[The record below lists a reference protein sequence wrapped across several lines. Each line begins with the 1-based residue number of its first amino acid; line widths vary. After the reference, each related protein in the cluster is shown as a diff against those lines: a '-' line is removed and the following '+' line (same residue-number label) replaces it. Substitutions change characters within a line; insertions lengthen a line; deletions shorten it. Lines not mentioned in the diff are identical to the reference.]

1 MSNKNKITLETR
13 ETKLEK
19 IKKKGFKKAFFTT
32 VMSMGVLLGCTGMLV
47 GCGEAGPKGDTGAQ
61 GPQGAQGI
69 QGVPGAA
76 GADGATWFT
85 GTEVTGTGSGI
96 EVTVANTKVGDL
108 YFNTTTCDIYVCAS
122 ENTWNWVSNIKG
134 EPGTPAAAPTVDIN
148 DDGYWVIN
156 GVPTDQKAQGE
167 AGVSPTIT
175 IVDGNWYING
185 EDTEVK
191 AEAIDGTKG
200 ADGNTWTVGTEY
212 PATPNTGDMFLNNST
227 WNVYQY
233 SGTEWSLKGNIKGA
247 DGISTGESS
256 STDEE
261 SIPSY
266 WKTYLDAKIAEINAK
281 TEAYGASADAFIFI
295 TDQHLQG
302 SLDYSASL
310 INYITKNTSIKKVVM
325 GGDIVQGSS
334 SDNAL
339 LREYMELFSDETL
352 VMSIRGNHDVWG
364 NATEN
369 SFYDIMLRPIIDKVD
384 MFDELYYSYDNEAQ
398 KIRYIFTDSTYASSD
413 GTSNLT
419 SDEQIA
425 WMKSKILELDS
436 DWTTLIFHHGIWTAG
451 TGETIE
457 INNDGQLM
465 IDAIDSIYDE
475 ARCTIAG
482 IYSGHA
488 HRDYLGYSEKGYALV
503 STTLDCSSSGQSRY
517 DVTNPTRTSGTTTE
531 QTFDVVFL
539 NPAANSFET
548 IRIGA
553 GDDRSFNYS
562 AKDTSGVVYDV
573 EGVSLNKT
581 TATTWIDGSTVK
593 LTANLTPTN
602 ATNKQVTWSII
613 SGETLGSI
621 TPSGLSCTFTPG
633 SSTGTVVVQVKTVDG
648 EFTATCTIEIVEE
661 AVSTDITSQFTW
673 TPGIVQYAS
682 GNVSTKDTNWK
693 YSNMVDV
700 SGYSSITF
708 SHIQTTTAGTSL
720 GYAFYNENQTR
731 ISGESNTGESY
742 APVRK
747 TIDVPAGAK
756 YFRTMWINTTNTN
769 YDASI
774 HEISTKFYCYGNPF
788 TADEDNSGDSDAGD
802 SGNQETTYDVESV
815 SLNKTTATTWVNG
828 NAVSLTANLTPTNAT
843 NKEVVWSIISG
854 ETLGSI
860 ESDGLS
866 CAFTPGASTGTVV
879 VQVKTV
885 DGEFTATCTI
895 EIVEEAV
902 STDITSQFTW
912 TPGTTN
918 YKTGGVL
925 TSDTNWVYSNM
936 VDVSAY
942 NSITFTHIQTPNAET
957 SLGYAFYN
965 ASNTYI
971 SGASNSGSS
980 YAPVEKTINIPD
992 GAKYFRVMWI
1002 NTTSANYDASI
1013 HEISTKFYCYG
1024 NPNESPEPVQS
1035 VSLNRNNATI
1045 LINGNEVVLT
1055 ANLTPSDATNKEV
1068 VWSIVSGE
1076 TLGSIESDGLSCTFT
1091 SGASAGTVVVQVK
1104 TVDGEFTATC
1114 TIQIVEEIVA
1124 ANLTSQFTW
1133 TPGVVKYE
1141 SGNVSTNDTNWL
1153 YSNMV
1158 DVSAYTS
1165 ITFTHIQTTTAG
1177 TTLGYAFYDENETY
1191 ISGESNT
1198 GESYAPVEKT
1208 IEVPTGAKY
1217 FRTMWI
1223 NTTNTNYDASIHE
1236 IGTKFSCS
1244 GNP

>member
-1 MSNKNKITLETR
+1 MFNKNKITIETR
-13 ETKLEK
+13 ETKFEK

-47 GCGEAGPKGDTGAQ
+47 GCGEAGPKGDTGAT

-85 GTEVTGTGSGI
+85 GTAVIGTGTGI
-96 EVTVANTKVGDL
+96 EATVANTKVGDL
-108 YFNTTTCDIYVCAS
+108 YFNTETCDIYVCTT

-134 EPGTPAAAPTVDIN
+134 DQGEPGTEGPQGPQGEPGTPAVAPTVEIN

-156 GVPTDQKAQGE
+156 GVETDQKAQGD
-167 AGVSPTIT
+167 AGVTPTIT
-175 IVDGNWYING
+175 IEGGNWYVNG
-185 EDTEVK
+185 EDTGVK

-212 PATPNTGDMFLNNST
+212 PTTPNTGDMFLNNST

-247 DGISTGESS
+247 DGISTGGSS
-256 STDEE
+256 ATDEE

-281 TEAYGASADAFIFI
+281 TETYGASADAFIFI

-369 SFYDIMLRPIIDKVD
+369 SFYDIMLRPIVDKVD
-384 MFDELYYSYDNEAQ
+384 MFDELFYSYDNEAQ
-398 KIRYIFTDSTYASSD
+398 KIRYIFTDSTYASTD

-419 SDEQIA
+419 SNEQIA

-475 ARCTIAG
+475 VRCTIAG

-503 STTLDCSSSGQSRY
+503 ATTLDCSSSGQSIY
-517 DVTNPTRTSGTTTE
+517 DVINPTRTSGTTTE

-539 NPAANSFET
+539 NPSANSFET

-553 GDDRSFNYS
+553 GDNRSFNYS

-573 EGVSLNKT
+573 ESVSLNKT
-581 TATTWIDGSTVK
+581 TATTWVSGNAVS

-673 TPGIVQYAS
+673 TPGILRHAS
-682 GNVSTKDTNWK
+682 GTVDTSDTNWM

-708 SHIQTTTAGTSL
+708 SHIQTPTNPTSL
-720 GYAFYNENQTR
+720 GYVFYNANGTY
-731 ISGESNTGESY
+731 ISGVSNTGESY
-742 APVRK
+742 VPVRK
-747 TIDVPAGAK
+747 TINIPDGAK
-756 YFRTMWINTTNTN
+756 YFRTMWINTTSTN
-769 YDASI
+769 YNAGI
-774 HEISTKFYCYGNPF
+774 HEI
-788 TADEDNSGDSDAGD
+788 
-802 SGNQETTYDVESV
+802 
-815 SLNKTTATTWVNG
+815 
-828 NAVSLTANLTPTNAT
+828 NAN
-843 NKEVVWSIISG
+843 
-854 ETLGSI
+854 
-860 ESDGLS
+860 
-866 CAFTPGASTGTVV
+866 
-879 VQVKTV
+879 
-885 DGEFTATCTI
+885 
-895 EIVEEAV
+895 
-902 STDITSQFTW
+902 
-912 TPGTTN
+912 
-918 YKTGGVL
+918 
-925 TSDTNWVYSNM
+925 
-936 VDVSAY
+936 
-942 NSITFTHIQTPNAET
+942 
-957 SLGYAFYN
+957 
-965 ASNTYI
+965 
-971 SGASNSGSS
+971 
-980 YAPVEKTINIPD
+980 
-992 GAKYFRVMWI
+992 
-1002 NTTSANYDASI
+1002 
-1013 HEISTKFYCYG
+1013 FYCYG
-1024 NPNESPEPVQS
+1024 NPNETPEPVQS
-1035 VSLNRNNATI
+1035 VSLNRNSATT
-1045 LINGNEVVLT
+1045 LINGDEVALT

-1076 TLGSIESDGLSCTFT
+1076 AFGSIESDGLSCTFT
-1091 SGASAGTVVVQVK
+1091 PGSSTGTVVVQVK
-1104 TVDGEFTATC
+1104 TIDGEFTATC
-1114 TIQIVEEIVA
+1114 TIEIVEEVVSTDI
-1124 ANLTSQFTW
+1124 TSQFTW
-1133 TPGVVKYE
+1133 TPGT
-1141 SGNVSTNDTNWL
+1141 VSYGTGTTAISDTYWV

-1158 DVSAYTS
+1158 DVSTYSS
-1165 ITFTHIQTTTAG
+1165 ITFTHIQTSNTG
-1177 TTLGYAFYDENETY
+1177 TSLGYAFYDENQNY
-1191 ISGESNT
+1191 ITGASN
-1198 GESYAPVEKT
+1198 GGSSYAPVEKT
-1208 IEVPTGAKY
+1208 IDVPSGAKY
-1217 FRTMWI
+1217 FRVMWI
-1223 NTTNTNYDASIHE
+1223 NTTNTNYDESIHE
-1236 IGTKFSCS
+1236 IDTKFYCY